1 MPAQSGSSTVL
12 ERMHRGYSREAY
24 LSLIE
29 RARQIVGSSNN
40 VRDPLMNRG
49 QSVVEGTKKLY
60 WLPTYVLIMYY
71 SPF

>member
-49 QSVVEGTKKLY
+49 QSVVEGTKNY
-60 WLPTYVLIMYY
+60 IGCQPMY
-71 SPF
+71 